1 MNNKIKI
8 IIAIGIIGILIMVAG
23 FVMGSGPSSIPAI
36 FSDQNLP
43 EGSAAIS
50 DVQTGDI
57 RSIELN
63 LFSSKIS
70 IKSGENFDLS
80 GSGQFDG
87 YVLNGIL
94 YAGATEAKRSANIL
108 GMKFNV
114 PSKWICGYGSY
125 VLVIPPDAKLD
136 QITINTNHCDITCD
150 SLIASKINI
159 NVKHGD
165 LKIDQL
171 LSADNA
177 SVSVDGTLD
186 AASSQI
192 AINGNISANKRL
204 SIGTSGAAKDN
215 TMNNTTISNK
225 RGGITLYGKLTGNS
239 SLQSNHGNIEA
250 ALYGTH
256 ANYTLP
262 AANANLLIHESVAS
276 TAKETN
282 EDDTKLYGTVAVD
295 ASKGNASISFEQ

>member
-8 IIAIGIIGILIMVAG
+8 IIAVGIIGILIMVAG

-36 FSDQNLP
+36 FSGQNLP
-43 EGSAAIS
+43 EGSAAIN
-50 DVQTGDI
+50 DVASGDI

-87 YVLNGIL
+87 YVLNGVL
-94 YAGATEAKRSANIL
+94 YAGATQAKRTANVL

-136 QITINTNHCDITCD
+136 QITINTNRCDITCD
-150 SLIASKINI
+150 ALIASKINI
-159 NVKHGD
+159 NVKNGD
-165 LKIDQL
+165 LKVNQL
-171 LSADNA
+171 TADNA
-177 SVSVDGTLD
+177 AVSVDGSLEI
-186 AASSQI
+186 ASSQI
-192 AINGNISANKRL
+192 TMSGNVSANHRL
-204 SIGTSGAAKDN
+204 ALGTAGSAKDS
-215 TMNNTTISNK
+215 TMNNTTIYNK
-225 RGGITLYGKLTGNS
+225 RGGITLYGKLTGS
-239 SLQSNHGNIEA
+239 ASLQSSRGNIEA
-250 ALYGTH
+250 SLYGSR

-262 AANANLLIHESVAS
+262 AATANLLIHDSAVSAANNDKTEQ
-276 TAKETN
+276 
-282 EDDTKLYGTVAVD
+282 YGTIAVD
-295 ASKGNASISFEQ
+295 ASKGNTSISFEQ

>member
-8 IIAIGIIGILIMVAG
+8 IIAVGIIGILIMVAG

-36 FSDQNLP
+36 FSGQNLP
-43 EGSAAIS
+43 EGSAAIN
-50 DVQTGDI
+50 DVTSGDI

-87 YVLNGIL
+87 YVLNGVL
-94 YAGATEAKRSANIL
+94 YAGATQAKRTANVL

-136 QITINTNHCDITCD
+136 QITINTNRCDITCD
-150 SLIASKINI
+150 ALIASKINI
-159 NVKHGD
+159 NVKNGD
-165 LKIDQL
+165 LKVNQL
-171 LSADNA
+171 TADNA
-177 SVSVDGTLD
+177 AVSVDGSLEI
-186 AASSQI
+186 ASSQI
-192 AINGNISANKRL
+192 TMSGNVSANHRL
-204 SIGTSGAAKDN
+204 ALGTAGSAKDS
-215 TMNNTTISNK
+215 TMNNTTIYNK
-225 RGGITLYGKLTGNS
+225 RGGITLYGKLTGS
-239 SLQSNHGNIEA
+239 ASLQSSRGNIEA
-250 ALYGTH
+250 SLYGSR

-262 AANANLLIHESVAS
+262 AATANLLIHDSAVSAANNDKTEQ
-276 TAKETN
+276 
-282 EDDTKLYGTVAVD
+282 YGTIAVD
-295 ASKGNASISFEQ
+295 ASKGNTSISFEQ

>member
-8 IIAIGIIGILIMVAG
+8 IIAVGIIGILIMVAG

-36 FSDQNLP
+36 FSGQNLP
-43 EGSAAIS
+43 EGSAAIN
-50 DVQTGDI
+50 DVASGDI

-87 YVLNGIL
+87 YVLNGVL
-94 YAGATEAKRSANIL
+94 YAGATQAKRTANVL

-136 QITINTNHCDITCD
+136 QITINTNRCDITCD
-150 SLIASKINI
+150 ALIASKINI
-159 NVKHGD
+159 NVKNGD
-165 LKIDQL
+165 LKVSQL
-171 LSADNA
+171 TADNA
-177 SVSVDGTLD
+177 AVSVDGSLEI
-186 AASSQI
+186 ASSQI
-192 AINGNISANKRL
+192 TMSGNVSANHRL
-204 SIGTSGAAKDN
+204 ALGTAGSAKDS
-215 TMNNTTISNK
+215 TMNNTTIYNK
-225 RGGITLYGKLTGNS
+225 RGGITLYGKLTGS
-239 SLQSNHGNIEA
+239 ASLQSSRGNIEA
-250 ALYGTH
+250 SLYGSR

-262 AANANLLIHESVAS
+262 AATANLLIHDSAVSAANNDKTEQ
-276 TAKETN
+276 
-282 EDDTKLYGTVAVD
+282 YGTIAVD
-295 ASKGNASISFEQ
+295 ASKGNTSISFEQ

>member
-8 IIAIGIIGILIMVAG
+8 IIAVGIIGILIMVAG
-23 FVMGSGPSSIPAI
+23 FVMGSGPSAIPAI
-36 FSDQNLP
+36 FSGQNLP
-43 EGSAAIS
+43 TGAANIK
-50 DVQTGDI
+50 DVSSSDI

-87 YVLNGIL
+87 YVLNGVL
-94 YAGATEAKRSANIL
+94 YAGATEAKRTANVL
-108 GMKFNV
+108 GMKFSV

-136 QITINTNHCDITCD
+136 EITINTNHCDITCD

-159 NVKHGD
+159 NVNHGD
-165 LKIDQL
+165 LKVNQL
-171 LSADNA
+171 TADNA
-177 SVSVDGTLD
+177 AISVDGTLD

-192 AINGNISANKRL
+192 AMSGNISAKQRL
-204 SIGTSGAAKDN
+204 TLGTAGAAKDN

-225 RGGITLYGKLTGNS
+225 RGGITLYAKLTGNAS
-239 SLQSNHGNIEA
+239 VQTSRGNLEA
-250 ALYGTH
+250 VLYGSHT
-256 ANYTLP
+256 NYTLP
-262 AANANLLIHESVAS
+262 AATANLLIHDSSIQEDNTKDNS
-276 TAKETN
+276 TE
-282 EDDTKLYGTVAVD
+282 LFGTVGVD
-295 ASKGNASISFEQ
+295 VSKGNASISFEQ